1 MVEAVTAF
9 FDNKLD
15 DLRMPQGESPNP
27 VFRYDSEIE
36 KKAIHMLENQEYEH
50 YID

>member
-1 MVEAVTAF
+1 MVEAVVAF
-9 FDNKLD
+9 SNNKLD
-15 DLRMPQGESPNP
+15 ELRIPQGESPNP

-36 KKAIHMLENQEYEH
+36 EKAIIMLENQEYEH